1 MAITKTDI
9 HNAADAIAA
18 QGETPTLAKVR
29 AALGGGSFT
38 TISEA
43 MGEWKASR
51 QQQSVVTP
59 IREAAPES
67 ITERLHG
74 FAADLWASAM
84 EKANGRLQEEREAL
98 DEARKKIEATL
109 AETQELAAQ
118 VSADLD
124 AAQAKIEEQTQAIE
138 QAGAAAAAQA
148 AQVQDLES
156 RLAAQTDAAHTAAA
170 ALDEARKRVD
180 QLTDLLEKE
189 RTARSEA
196 EQKASQAA
204 QAAAKAEAE
213 AIAATRRADDAE
225 KREQAAAARAT
236 QAEEAAQEARKE
248 AQQARTEEGRA
259 SGQVAAANAAA
270 EAARAEAVTA
280 RAEASKAIGEAG
292 ELRGKLSVLETELK
306 TCLETKPKK

>member
-18 QGETPTLAKVR
+18 AGETPTLAKVR

-51 QQQSVVTP
+51 QQQLVVTP

-98 DEARKKIEATL
+98 DEARKKMEASVTE
-109 AETQELAAQ
+109 AQELADQ

-124 AAQAKIEEQTQAIE
+124 AAQAKIEEQTKALE
-138 QAGAAAAAQA
+138 EAAATAVDDAAK
-148 AQVQDLES
+148 VLSLEAK
-156 RLAAQTDAAHTAAA
+156 LTEQTDAAHTATA

-196 EQKASQAA
+196 EQKASQAS

-213 AIAATRRADDAE
+213 AAAANRSANEAHKRETAALERAHQAAT
-225 KREQAAAARAT
+225 
-236 QAEEAAQEARKE
+236 EAK
-248 AQQARTEEGRA
+248 QARIEEGRA
-259 SGQVAAANAAA
+259 VAQVSAANAAA

-280 RAEASKAIGEAG
+280 RAEASAAISEAG
-292 ELRGKLSVLETELK
+292 ELRGKLSVLETELEA
-306 TCLETKPKK
+306 CLAGSTKAKR

>member
-18 QGETPTLAKVR
+18 QGDTPTLAKVR

-43 MGEWKASR
+43 MGEWKAAR

-59 IREAAPES
+59 IREAAPEA

-74 FAADLWASAM
+74 FAADIWGTAM
-84 EKANGRLQEEREAL
+84 EKANARLQEEREAL
-98 DEARKKIEATL
+98 DEARKKMEATL

-124 AAQAKIEEQTQAIE
+124 AAQERIEEQAQAIE

-148 AQVQDLES
+148 AQVLDLES

-170 ALDEARKRVD
+170 ALEEARKRVD
-180 QLTDLLEKE
+180 QLTDLLNQE
-189 RTARSEA
+189 RTARSDA
-196 EQKASQAA
+196 EQNANQAS

-213 AIAATRRADDAE
+213 AIAAQRRADEAE
-225 KREQAAAARAT
+225 KREKAAAERASK
-236 QAEEAAQEARKE
+236 AEEEAK
-248 AQQARTEEGRA
+248 QAREDAQNARIEEGRA
-259 SGQVAAANAAA
+259 SALVAAANAAA
-270 EAARAEAVTA
+270 EAARAETVTA
-280 RAEASKAIGEAG
+280 RAEANKAIGEAG
-292 ELRGKLSVLETELK
+292 ELRGKLAGLESELQA
-306 TCLETKPKK
+306 CLKSSAKK